1 MDRAALVE
9 AALEAAE
16 TAYQAAEHIEV
27 NKERCKWLVGRAAH
41 GGIPLGIAHHPA
53 QQTAG
58 MEPLAVSRAGP
69 QRHMGPVD
77 WEDPLQDG
85 GTCCVRRRLVM
96 ASVDRM
102 AVVQPSGASESRR
115 VAGKGAG
122 GFICVWLRKGGQQ
135 LARRM
140 EDRVM
145 RRVKMAAQRGGGER
159 RGKRE
164 EEGND
169 MTTWTRS
176 LWPRERI

>member
-16 TAYQAAEHIEV
+16 AVYQAAEHIEV

-41 GGIPLGIAHHPA
+41 GRIPLGITHHPA
-53 QQTAG
+53 RQTAG

-102 AVVQPSGASESRR
+102 AVV
-115 VAGKGAG
+115 
-122 GFICVWLRKGGQQ
+122 
-135 LARRM
+135 
-140 EDRVM
+140 
-145 RRVKMAAQRGGGER
+145 
-159 RGKRE
+159 
-164 EEGND
+164 
-169 MTTWTRS
+169 
-176 LWPRERI
+176 